1 MKRLKEILSR
11 VLEIDED
18 SITDETSPE
27 NIENWDSFSG
37 LLLVSELERVFKI
50 RFTMQEVTEVKNVG
64 DIIEK
69 LKNHRINLNDD

>member
-11 VLEIDED
+11 VLEIDKG

-27 NIENWDSFSG
+27 NIETWDSFSG

-50 RFTMQEVTEVKNVG
+50 KFTMQEVTEVKNVG

-69 LKNHRINLNDD
+69 LKEHKVKLNDD